1 MSTLPPVSVT
11 LTELGIPHRVFAHTN
26 PVRSLEQAAA
36 ERDQVP
42 GQVVRSLLFRLGEG
56 DYLLVLAAGPAQVS
70 WKALRTH
77 VGQSRLT
84 MAGKDEVL
92 AVTGYAIGTV
102 SPIGLATPLPILV
115 DRSVTAHAEISL
127 GSGQRNTGIIMATAD
142 LMDLLG
148 DVEMVELLEAD

>member
-1 MSTLPPVSVT
+1 MTNVPPVSMA
-11 LTELGIPHRVFAHTN
+11 LTDLGIPHTVFVHEN

-56 DYLLVLAAGPAQVS
+56 DYLMVLAAGPAQVS
-70 WKALRTH
+70 WKALRAY

-102 SPIGLATPLPILV
+102 SPIGMATPLRILV
-115 DRSVTAHAEISL
+115 DPSVTAHAEISL

-142 LMDLLG
+142 LMELLG
-148 DVEMVELLEAD
+148 DVEVVDLLA